1 MLRLSARDFSA
12 IPRFPSMSKNE
23 TDRSER
29 FSRTREQHASE
40 MAEDYVEAVQELI
53 DSKGECRVQELARI
67 FSVSHVTV
75 SRTVGRLQKDGLL
88 ETAPYKPITLT
99 PKGSKLAARVKKRH
113 EVVLEFLLA
122 LGVDEQTAQIDSE
135 GIEHHVSEKTLAAMK
150 KFLKRK

>member
-1 MLRLSARDFSA
+1 
-12 IPRFPSMSKNE
+12 MSKKPS
-23 TDRSER
+23 DRSEP

-53 DSKGECRVQELARI
+53 NSKGECRVQELARH
-67 FSVSHVTV
+67 FNVSHVTV

-99 PKGSKLAARVKKRH
+99 AKGKKLADRVKKRH
-113 EVVLEFLLA
+113 EVVLQFLLA
-122 LGVDEQTAQIDSE
+122 LGVDQKSAEIDSE

-150 KFLKRK
+150 KFLKKSR

>member
-1 MLRLSARDFSA
+1 MTKK
-12 IPRFPSMSKNE
+12 KNE
-23 TDRSER
+23 GSER
-29 FSRTREQHASE
+29 FSRTREQHATE

-53 DSKGECRVQELARI
+53 ESKGECRVQELARH

-99 PKGSKLAARVKKRH
+99 ATGRRLAERVRKRH
-113 EVVLEFLLA
+113 EIVLEFLLA
-122 LGVDEQTAQIDSE
+122 LGVDKKTAQIDSE

-150 KFLKRK
+150 KFLK

>member
-1 MLRLSARDFSA
+1 MAD
-12 IPRFPSMSKNE
+12 KG
-23 TDRSER
+23 SER
-29 FSRTREQHASE
+29 FSRTRAQHATE

-53 DSKGECRVQELARI
+53 DLKGECRVQELARH

-99 PKGSKLAARVKKRH
+99 SKGKKLADRVRKRH

-122 LGVDEQTAQIDSE
+122 LGVDKKTAEIDSE

-150 KFLKRK
+150 NFLKQR

>member
-1 MLRLSARDFSA
+1 MN
-12 IPRFPSMSKNE
+12 KKQN
-23 TDRSER
+23 DRSER
-29 FSRTREQHASE
+29 FSRTREQHATE
-40 MAEDYVEAVQELI
+40 TAEDYVEAVQELI
-53 DSKGECRVQELARI
+53 DSKGECRVQELARH

-99 PKGSKLAARVKKRH
+99 TKGRKLADRVRKRH

-122 LGVDEQTAQIDSE
+122 LGVDKKTAQIDSE

-150 KFLKRK
+150 KFLKQSGK

>member
-1 MLRLSARDFSA
+1 MN
-12 IPRFPSMSKNE
+12 KKQN
-23 TDRSER
+23 DRSER
-29 FSRTREQHASE
+29 FSRTREQHATE

-53 DSKGECRVQELARI
+53 DSKGECRVQELARH
-67 FSVSHVTV
+67 FDVSHVTV

-99 PKGSKLAARVKKRH
+99 TKGRKLADRVRKRH

-122 LGVDEQTAQIDSE
+122 LGVDKKTAQIDSE

-150 KFLKRK
+150 KFLKQSGK

>member
-1 MLRLSARDFSA
+1 MNKKS
-12 IPRFPSMSKNE
+12 N
-23 TDRSER
+23 DRSER

-53 DSKGECRVQELARI
+53 ESKGECRVQELARH
-67 FSVSHVTV
+67 FNVSHVTV

-99 PKGSKLAARVKKRH
+99 TKGRKLADRVKKRH

-122 LGVDEQTAQIDSE
+122 LGIDEKTAQIDSE
-135 GIEHHVSEKTLAAMK
+135 GIEHHVSDKTLTAMK
-150 KFLKRK
+150 KFIKGS

>member
-1 MLRLSARDFSA
+1 MNKKS
-12 IPRFPSMSKNE
+12 N
-23 TDRSER
+23 DRSER

-53 DSKGECRVQELARI
+53 ESKGECRVQELARH
-67 FSVSHVTV
+67 FNVSHVTV

-99 PKGSKLAARVKKRH
+99 TKGRKLADRVKKRH

-122 LGVDEQTAQIDSE
+122 LGVDEKTAQIDSE
-135 GIEHHVSEKTLAAMK
+135 GIEHHVSDKTLAAMK
-150 KFLKRK
+150 KFIKGS

>member
-1 MLRLSARDFSA
+1 MNKKS
-12 IPRFPSMSKNE
+12 N
-23 TDRSER
+23 DRSER

-53 DSKGECRVQELARI
+53 ESKGECRVQELARH

-75 SRTVGRLQKDGLL
+75 SRTIGRLQKDGLL

-99 PKGSKLAARVKKRH
+99 AKGRKLADRVKKRH

-122 LGVDEQTAQIDSE
+122 LGVDEKTAQIDSE
-135 GIEHHVSEKTLAAMK
+135 GIEHHVSDKTLAAMK
-150 KFLKRK
+150 KFIKGK

>member
-1 MLRLSARDFSA
+1 MN
-12 IPRFPSMSKNE
+12 KKQN
-23 TDRSER
+23 DRSER
-29 FSRTREQHASE
+29 FSRTREQHATE

-53 DSKGECRVQELARI
+53 DSKGECRVQELARH
-67 FSVSHVTV
+67 FDVSHVTV

-99 PKGSKLAARVKKRH
+99 TKGRKLADRVRKRH

-122 LGVDEQTAQIDSE
+122 LGVDTKTAQIDSE

-150 KFLKRK
+150 KFLKQSGK

>member
-1 MLRLSARDFSA
+1 MLRLKQVTIQTAADF
-12 IPRFPSMSKNE
+12 PPMSKKE

-99 PKGSKLAARVKKRH
+99 AKGRKLADRVKKRH

-122 LGVDEQTAQIDSE
+122 LGVDEKTAQIDSE
-135 GIEHHVSEKTLAAMK
+135 GIEHHVSEKTLVAMK
-150 KFLKRK
+150 RFLKQK

>member
-1 MLRLSARDFSA
+1 MN
-12 IPRFPSMSKNE
+12 KKQN
-23 TDRSER
+23 DRSER
-29 FSRTREQHASE
+29 FSRTREQHATE

-53 DSKGECRVQELARI
+53 DSKGECRVQELARH
-67 FSVSHVTV
+67 FDVSHVTV

-99 PKGSKLAARVKKRH
+99 IKGRKLADRVRKRH

-122 LGVDEQTAQIDSE
+122 LGVDKKTAQIDSE

-150 KFLKRK
+150 KFLKQS

>member
-1 MLRLSARDFSA
+1 MNKQS
-12 IPRFPSMSKNE
+12 N
-23 TDRSER
+23 DRSER
-29 FSRTREQHASE
+29 FSRTREQHATE

-53 DSKGECRVQELARI
+53 DSKGECRVQELARH

-99 PKGSKLAARVKKRH
+99 PKGRKLAERVKKRH

-122 LGVDEQTAQIDSE
+122 LGVDDKTAQIDSE

-150 KFLKRK
+150 KFLKQKANQD